1 MILDEV
7 DCMSIYGHHKKH
19 GYGYKE
25 NAGHEKT
32 VPKSPGL
39 DAFGRSK
46 TQADGY
52 VYFTAH
58 GKDYLYCAS
67 TKIFTQE
74 RKTAIGEAL
83 CKHENFS
90 GVCFFFF
97 FF

>member
-1 MILDEV
+1 MPV
-7 DCMSIYGHHKKH
+7 
-19 GYGYKE
+19 
-25 NAGHEKT
+25 
-32 VPKSPGL
+32 KSRVEISQDFVTFSEYMNFNLNIFTGL

-74 RKTAIGEAL
+74 RRTAIGEAL
-83 CKHENFS
+83 CKHENFEGKS
-90 GVCFFFF
+90 LKLI
-97 FF
+97 

>member
-1 MILDEV
+1 MTLTWYNFDDWFCYV
-7 DCMSIYGHHKKH
+7 DLNIFI
-19 GYGYKE
+19 
-25 NAGHEKT
+25 
-32 VPKSPGL
+32 GL

-74 RKTAIGEAL
+74 RRTAIGEAL
-83 CKHENFS
+83 CKHENFEGKS
-90 GVCFFFF
+90 LKLI
-97 FF
+97 